1 MKDKKTIK
9 ISTNFFELN
18 IFWNGTYISSQLA
31 VVIGLLAVKL
41 FARNSYVS
49 KLCTIVLLADL
60 IVVLFLLLQGASVT
74 TEDRSEK
81 TEGKPDSNLDIK
93 VEHNK
98 GSDKHEGSSKQ
109 KSSSSVIK
117 NKVPIPT
124 SNSTSSTSIPP
135 VPVPVPVVPVPAT
148 PTTSHTGNSK
158 DPELINR
165 NNVRELKDMTEDDW
179 KDLFEMKGDL

>member
-49 KLCTIVLLADL
+49 KLCTILLLADL
-60 IVVLFLLLQGASVT
+60 IVILFLLLQGASVT
-74 TEDRSEK
+74 TEDRSGK
-81 TEGKPDSNLDIK
+81 TEEKPDNNLDVK

-98 GSDKHEGSSKQ
+98 SSSKHESSSKQ
-109 KSSSSVIK
+109 KSSSNVIK

-124 SNSTSSTSIPP
+124 SNSTSSTCAP
-135 VPVPVPVVPVPAT
+135 PVPVPVVPVPVTPAAT
-148 PTTSHTGNSK
+148 HTGNSK
-158 DPELINR
+158 HSELINR
-165 NNVRELKDMTEDDW
+165 DNVRELKDMTEDDW